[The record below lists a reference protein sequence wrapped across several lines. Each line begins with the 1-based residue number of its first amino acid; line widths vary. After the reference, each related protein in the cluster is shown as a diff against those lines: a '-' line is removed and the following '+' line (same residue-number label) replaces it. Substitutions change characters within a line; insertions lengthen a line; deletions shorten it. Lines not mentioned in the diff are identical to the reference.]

1 MSEQEEFEF
10 RLRFEREQSGKTR
23 AKQSA
28 DPADW
33 ADPTIGMSGFD
44 RFAAGTGK
52 AMTDMARGAGQYLG
66 LVDRADV
73 AESRKRDAALM
84 RTGAGTAGN
93 IAGSIAMLAP
103 LAFVPGANTLLGGAA
118 IGAGTGALQPS
129 ASTSETIANTGIG
142 GAAGAALPLLQRG
155 WQMGKAAVQPFYGSG
170 QDKILGGLLNRTAGG
185 NAPEVARRLED
196 SARPFLGPQQPGM
209 ERAIMGELVPG
220 SMPTVG
226 QASGSPSIA
235 ALERTAVA
243 TQPHVKDAMKEIID
257 AQNAARVGQLQR
269 LAGADGERAFFAAD
283 RDAVA
288 GQMYGAARRI
298 GIDPA
303 KLTPDALENIAKFSA
318 RIPDSILNEAKMLAK
333 INGSEMTDATS
344 VSGMHWVK
352 QAIDSRIATAASSGD
367 STMKAAYT
375 GLKNDLLDGLDKLS
389 PAYGAARKTF
399 AEMSKPI
406 NAMDT
411 AALLADKSINKL
423 TGTLMPNAYASALT
437 DKTARTATGFNG
449 ATLDGVMDNSGMN
462 MLNNILGDVRRSSAA
477 AKSTGAGSDTVEK
490 LAYSNMIAES
500 GIPGGLLNMGPMKV
514 MGGLLGRVGDSAYG
528 RANRELA
535 AKVAEVMLNPS
546 RAAALMKGATV
557 EEQTAIREAL
567 SRIPQGL
574 LLSTPAFAN
583 GR

>member
-1 MSEQEEFEF
+1 V
-10 RLRFEREQSGKTR
+10 
-23 AKQSA
+23 
-28 DPADW
+28 
-33 ADPTIGMSGFD
+33 
-44 RFAAGTGK
+44 
-52 AMTDMARGAGQYLG
+52 TDLGRGVGQYVN
-66 LVDRADV
+66 LVSRADV
-73 AESRKRDAALM
+73 AEARKRDAPLM
-84 RTGAGTAGN
+84 KTGAGMSGN
-93 IAGSIAMLAP
+93 IFGNVAMLAP
-103 LAFVPGANTLLGGAA
+103 AAFIPGANTLAGGAA
-118 IGAGTGALQPS
+118 IGAVTGALQPS
-129 ASTSETIANTGIG
+129 TSTSETLLNTGVG
-142 GAAGAALPLLQRG
+142 GAAGAALPVLQRG

-170 QDKILGGLLNRTAGG
+170 QDQIIGGLLNRTAGG

-196 SARPFLGPQQPGM
+196 SARPFLGPQQPGL
-209 ERAIMGELVPG
+209 ERTVMGELVPG

-235 ALERTAVA
+235 ALERTSVA

-269 LAGADGERAFFAAD
+269 LVGADGERAFFAAD

-333 INGSEMTDATS
+333 INGTEMTDATS
-344 VSGMHWVK
+344 VNGMHWVK

-367 STMKAAYT
+367 NTMKAAYT
-375 GLKNDLLDGLDKLS
+375 GLKDALLDGLDKLS

-411 AALLADKSINKL
+411 AQAIADRAINPL
-423 TGTLMPNAYASALT
+423 TGVLQPSAYARALS
-437 DKTARTATGFNG
+437 DKTAKTATGFSG
-449 ATLDGVMDNSGMN
+449 ATLENTLDNSGMN

-490 LAYSNMIAES
+490 LAYSNMIGES

-567 SRIPQGL
+567 SRIPHGL
-574 LLSTPAFAN
+574 LLSAPAFAN
-583 GR
+583 GQKQ